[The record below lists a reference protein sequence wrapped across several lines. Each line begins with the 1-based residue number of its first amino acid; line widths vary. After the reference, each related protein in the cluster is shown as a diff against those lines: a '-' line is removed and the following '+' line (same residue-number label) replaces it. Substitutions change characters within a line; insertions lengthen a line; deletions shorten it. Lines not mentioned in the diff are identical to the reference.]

1 MSRFTQHST
10 VRSTTMAEL
19 KSAMGVVKLA
29 AARVAL
35 RNFLDDAGW
44 AGPYEAR
51 GDGHS
56 LYAVDGEYD
65 TPLVRVLHLR
75 HRIA

>member
-1 MSRFTQHST
+1 
-10 VRSTTMAEL
+10 MAEL
-19 KSAMGVVKLA
+19 KSAMGVVRLA
-29 AARVAL
+29 AARVALRNFLDEL

-56 LYAVDGEYD
+56 LYAVDGKYD
-65 TPLVRVLHLR
+65 TPPGSR
-75 HRIA
+75 AAFA

>member
-1 MSRFTQHST
+1 
-10 VRSTTMAEL
+10 MAEL

-29 AARVAL
+29 AARVALRNFLDEL